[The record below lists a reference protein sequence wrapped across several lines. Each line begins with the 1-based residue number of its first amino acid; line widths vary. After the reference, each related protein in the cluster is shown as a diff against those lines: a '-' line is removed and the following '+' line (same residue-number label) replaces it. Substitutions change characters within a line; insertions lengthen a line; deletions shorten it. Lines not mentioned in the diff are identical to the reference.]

1 MITKQQLQHEFP
13 SFDIHEA
20 NFTQTRYYMLV
31 KGALHF
37 HVEID
42 KDNGNA
48 DVLIYVEGEKIN
60 KEIVATKDA
69 LDVMYQELKQIA
81 KKYDNTRD

>member
-48 DVLIYVEGEKIN
+48 DVLIYVEGEKVDPN
-60 KEIVATKDA
+60 IVVQSDA
-69 LDVMYQELKQIA
+69 IPTLYQELKQIA